1 MQQLKNEN
9 ASLLEKIKD
18 KKEVLKEKE
27 PQYKKMVERVDA
39 AKREITADNLKKV
52 YEFLEKKNAEPVAF
66 VMEAIVGLLRGMNRA
81 DTQSVEMYI
90 KKHESF
96 MIGVSRLDLRRMNF
110 QHCTDNLKALKDK
123 YHAQL
128 NSAEFVNFQPIT
140 KLLVELC
147 LGGLTA

>member
-9 ASLLEKIKD
+9 ASLLKKIND

-81 DTQSVEMYI
+81 DT
-90 KKHESF
+90 
-96 MIGVSRLDLRRMNF
+96 
-110 QHCTDNLKALKDK
+110 
-123 YHAQL
+123 
-128 NSAEFVNFQPIT
+128 
-140 KLLVELC
+140 
-147 LGGLTA
+147 

>member
-18 KKEVLKEKE
+18 KKEDLKEKE

-81 DTQSVEMYI
+81 DT
-90 KKHESF
+90 
-96 MIGVSRLDLRRMNF
+96 
-110 QHCTDNLKALKDK
+110 
-123 YHAQL
+123 
-128 NSAEFVNFQPIT
+128 
-140 KLLVELC
+140 
-147 LGGLTA
+147 

>member
-81 DTQSVEMYI
+81 DT
-90 KKHESF
+90 
-96 MIGVSRLDLRRMNF
+96 
-110 QHCTDNLKALKDK
+110 
-123 YHAQL
+123 
-128 NSAEFVNFQPIT
+128 
-140 KLLVELC
+140 
-147 LGGLTA
+147 

>member
-18 KKEVLKEKE
+18 KKEDLKEKE

-66 VMEAIVGLLRGMNRA
+66 VMEGIVGLLRGMNRA
-81 DTQSVEMYI
+81 DT
-90 KKHESF
+90 
-96 MIGVSRLDLRRMNF
+96 
-110 QHCTDNLKALKDK
+110 
-123 YHAQL
+123 
-128 NSAEFVNFQPIT
+128 
-140 KLLVELC
+140 
-147 LGGLTA
+147 